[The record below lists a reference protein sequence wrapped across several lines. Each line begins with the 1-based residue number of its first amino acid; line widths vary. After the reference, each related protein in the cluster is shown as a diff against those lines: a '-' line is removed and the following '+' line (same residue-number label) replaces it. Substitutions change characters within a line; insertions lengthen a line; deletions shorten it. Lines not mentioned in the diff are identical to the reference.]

1 MDAWASPSNGI
12 QFVEFVRIED
22 CHERVDR
29 AHPNLDAVSVIAK
42 GKGAAR
48 ALSFDRFRAFQCCTP
63 PPTIVARKSA
73 SLETLDR
80 RLLSYYH
87 YNLTKCIFV

>member
-1 MDAWASPSNGI
+1 MDAWASPSNGL

-42 GKGAAR
+42 GKGGRTRPFFWPVSGVPVLYASAHHCSPEVSLAR
-48 ALSFDRFRAFQCCTP
+48 
-63 PPTIVARKSA
+63 
-73 SLETLDR
+73 
-80 RLLSYYH
+80 
-87 YNLTKCIFV
+87 NLG